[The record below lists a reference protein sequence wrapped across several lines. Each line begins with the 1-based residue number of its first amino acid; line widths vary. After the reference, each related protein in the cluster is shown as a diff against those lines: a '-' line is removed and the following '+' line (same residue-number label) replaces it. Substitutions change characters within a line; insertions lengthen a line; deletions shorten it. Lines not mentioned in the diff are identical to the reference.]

1 MIAGRREA
9 DRKQRFDAFISY
21 SHAADSDLSRALRD
35 SLQRFATPWSPW
47 SWANPIRSLRVF
59 RDQSALSADPALWP
73 AIERALA
80 ASDWFVLLAS
90 VDAASSPWID
100 KEVSYWCAHK
110 PSEQMLLVQTDGELA
125 WDHDAGDFDWKVC
138 TALPRRLAGVFAHEP
153 LWLDLRWAKSQPH
166 LHLGD
171 PRLNDA
177 VASIASPIRG
187 IPKDDL
193 IGEDIR
199 QHRQLRRWRSAAI
212 ATLSVLLIGAMAAG
226 EIARRQRNLALEREA
241 EAVVERTRAERQAEI
256 ALGRQLAAQSVQLRL
271 QSVGR
276 IELSL
281 LLAVEAA
288 RRDNSLEGEQALAQ
302 SLALTPGRLN
312 HFDHR
317 WGAFQPYAMVL
328 GVAYS
333 PDGSLL
339 ASTNEDGSV
348 ALWEVGGGQVWH
360 EAVSADRLRPLA
372 FRPDGKI
379 LAAGGDEGKVVLL
392 RVENGQQVMALEH
405 DDRVMEIAFDPTGQ
419 LLATA
424 SADGAARIIEVDS
437 GDEVGRMSFGEGDL
451 ARVEDVA
458 FSPDGNLVA
467 AIAYGGSV
475 CLWDVAGHRES
486 GCMFTEGQG
495 LHLAFSPDGTR
506 IATASENFAVIWD
519 IASGDRLH
527 RFDHIDLLGDAKM
540 AHWHWLSGIS
550 FSPDGQFLATASG
563 DGTARVWDLSSGQE
577 ALRLDDAGPVGA
589 LAFSPD
595 GRRLATATDVGT
607 VRVWEML
614 TGREL
619 FRIGNPSGSI
629 VQALTFSPDG
639 QQLAAGDW
647 SAEIGIWSM
656 RSALEGARLRH
667 PDDVE
672 MLAFSPDGRFIA
684 TATDDHIIHLW
695 NTGDS
700 TQLAEVKRFGP
711 RRLMFAEDS
720 RHLLVES
727 QEGGL
732 EVMSVDKVPEPR
744 QLADDLRGDTI
755 LTPRFALNEFGGLF
769 HVWGAAG
776 NDNVGQS
783 LGREFPT
790 DAYALHSDA
799 GLIAVAYEGQDT
811 IEVWAI
817 AEARRIST
825 VPIRS
830 KAFNIAFSPL
840 GDRIAVVRG
849 QLAKGATRYDPL
861 NYSLEIREIST
872 GNRMAEISLG
882 QLEPRLLYFLPDG
895 KRLLFAT
902 GDWQFPNDMHV
913 VDLSDT
919 DGVLDLEDVQEINA
933 LRVAPDGEHLAM
945 SDGYRV
951 RIWNITTGRAVS
963 QLPTTAFINAIGFS
977 PDGRYL
983 ATASDDDD
991 LTLWPWRTE
1000 DLIDL
1005 ACRHL
1010 TRNVNRKEW
1019 LDFLPNAPYRLTCPN
1034 LPAEHVDEPS
1044 PPQIQ

>member
-1 MIAGRREA
+1 MTAGRLKT
-9 DRKQRFDAFISY
+9 DSKPRFDAFISY
-21 SHAADSDLSRALRD
+21 SHAADGDLARALRD

-90 VDAASSPWID
+90 VDAANSAWID
-100 KEVSYWCAHK
+100 KEVSFWCAHK
-110 PSEQMLLVQTDGELA
+110 PSERMLLVQTDGELA
-125 WDHDAGDFDWKVC
+125 WDHSAGDFDWKVC
-138 TALPRRLAGVFAHEP
+138 TALPRRLAGVFADEP
-153 LWLDLRWAKSQPH
+153 LWLDLRWTESQPR
-166 LHLGD
+166 LDLGD
-171 PRLNDA
+171 PRFTDA

-187 IPKDDL
+187 IPKDHL

-199 QHRQLRRWRSAAI
+199 QHRRLRRWRSAAI
-212 ATLSVLLIGAMAAG
+212 ATLSVLLIGAIAAG

-241 EAVVERTRAERQAEI
+241 EAVAERTRAERQAEI
-256 ALGRQLAAQSVQLRL
+256 ALARQLAAQSVQIRL
-271 QSVGR
+271 QSVQR

-281 LLAVEAA
+281 LLAVESAD
-288 RRDNSLEGEQALAQ
+288 RDSSLEGAQALTQA
-302 SLALTPGRLN
+302 LALTPGRLS
-312 HFDHR
+312 HFAHQ
-317 WGAFQPYAMVL
+317 WGAFQPNTMVL

-348 ALWEVGGGQVWH
+348 ALWQVGGGQVWH
-360 EAVSADRLRPLA
+360 EAISAERLRPLA

-379 LAAGGDEGKVVLL
+379 LAAGGDEGKVTLL
-392 RVENGQQVMALEH
+392 RVENGQQIMALEH

-451 ARVEDVA
+451 ASVEDVA

-475 CLWDVAGHRES
+475 CLWDVAERRES
-486 GCMFTEGQG
+486 GCMFTEGHG
-495 LHLAFSPDGTR
+495 LRLAFSPEGAR
-506 IATASENFAVIWD
+506 IATASENFAVTWD
-519 IASGDRLH
+519 IASGERLH
-527 RFDHIDLLGDAKM
+527 RFDHIDLLGDAKS
-540 AHWHWLSGIS
+540 AHWHWLSGIG

-563 DGTARVWDLSSGQE
+563 DRSARVWDLSSRQE

-619 FRIGNPSGSI
+619 FRIGNPTGST

-672 MLAFSPDGRFIA
+672 KLAFSPDGRFIA
-684 TATDDHIIHLW
+684 SATDDHIIRVW
-695 NTGDS
+695 RTGDS
-700 TQLAEVKRFGP
+700 TQLAEIERFRP
-711 RRLMFAEDS
+711 SQLMFAEDS
-720 RHLLVES
+720 RHPVVES
-727 QEGGL
+727 LKGGL
-732 EVMSVDKVPEPR
+732 EVLAVGEVLQAR
-744 QLADDLRGDTI
+744 QLMEQPRSDVI
-755 LTPRFALNEFGGLF
+755 LTPRFALYDSGGLF
-769 HVWGAAG
+769 DVWRAAG
-776 NDNVGQS
+776 GSVAQS
-783 LGREFPT
+783 LGRGLPM
-790 DAYALHSDA
+790 DAYALHGEA
-799 GLIAVAYEGQDT
+799 ALLAIAYQDQEA
-811 IEVWAI
+811 IEIWNI
-817 AEARRIST
+817 AEARRTGT

-830 KAFNIAFSPL
+830 KALDMAFGPL
-840 GDRIAVVRG
+840 GERLAVVHG
-849 QLAKGATRYDPL
+849 QPAEGAGRYDPL
-861 NYSLEIREIST
+861 DYRLEIRRLPGGE
-872 GNRMAEISLG
+872 RMAEVPLG
-882 QLEPRLLYFLPDG
+882 RLEPTFIRFLPDG
-895 KRLLFAT
+895 ERLLFAT
-902 GDWQFPNDMHV
+902 GDWQFPNDLHI
-913 VDLSDT
+913 VDLSEPSAILT
-919 DGVLDLEDVQEINA
+919 LEDVGEVHA
-933 LRVAPDGEHLAM
+933 LRVAPDGEHVAI

-951 RIWNITTGRAVS
+951 RVWKLTSGRAVS
-963 QLPTTAFINAIGFS
+963 QLPTTGYINAIGFS

-1000 DLIDL
+1000 DLIDR

-1010 TRNVNRKEW
+1010 TRNLNRKEW
-1019 LDFLPNAPYRLTCPN
+1019 QDFLPDTPYHPTCPN
-1034 LPAEHVDEPS
+1034 LPTEPVEEQT
-1044 PPQIQ
+1044 PM

>member
-1 MIAGRREA
+1 MMIAGRSKA

-90 VDAASSPWID
+90 VDAATSPWID
-100 KEVSYWCAHK
+100 KEVSFWCAHK
-110 PSEQMLLVQTDGELA
+110 PSERMLLVQTDGELA
-125 WDHDAGDFDWKVC
+125 WDHDAGDFDWKIC

-153 LWLDLRWAKSQPH
+153 LWLDLRWAKSQPR

-226 EIARRQRNLALEREA
+226 EIARRQRNLALERQA

-256 ALGRQLAAQSVQLRL
+256 ALARQLAAQSVQIRL
-271 QSVGR
+271 QSVER

-281 LLAVEAA
+281 LLAVESAD
-288 RRDNSLEGEQALAQ
+288 RDNSLEGAQALAQ
-302 SLALTPGRLN
+302 ALALTPGRVN

-317 WGAFQPYAMVL
+317 WDPFQPYAMVL
-328 GVAYS
+328 NVAYS

-339 ASTNEDGSV
+339 ASANEDGSI

-360 EAVSADRLRPLA
+360 EAVSAERLRPLA

-379 LAAGGDEGKVVLL
+379 LAAGGDEGKVALL
-392 RVENGQQVMALEH
+392 RVENGEQIMVLDHSA
-405 DDRVMEIAFDPTGQ
+405 RVTAIAFDPTGQ
-419 LLATA
+419 FLATA
-424 SADGAARIIEVDS
+424 SEDGAARIVEVDS
-437 GDEVGRMSFGEGDL
+437 GDEIGRLSFGEGDL

-458 FSPDGNLVA
+458 FSPDGDLVA

-475 CLWDVAGHRES
+475 CLWDVAEHRES

-495 LHLAFSPDGTR
+495 LHLAFSPDGAR

-519 IASGDRLH
+519 IASGERLH

-629 VQALTFSPDG
+629 VQALSFSPDG

-647 SAEIGIWSM
+647 DAQIGIWSM
-656 RSALEGARLRH
+656 G
-667 PDDVE
+667 
-672 MLAFSPDGRFIA
+672 
-684 TATDDHIIHLW
+684 
-695 NTGDS
+695 
-700 TQLAEVKRFGP
+700 
-711 RRLMFAEDS
+711 
-720 RHLLVES
+720 
-727 QEGGL
+727 
-732 EVMSVDKVPEPR
+732 
-744 QLADDLRGDTI
+744 
-755 LTPRFALNEFGGLF
+755 
-769 HVWGAAG
+769 
-776 NDNVGQS
+776 
-783 LGREFPT
+783 
-790 DAYALHSDA
+790 
-799 GLIAVAYEGQDT
+799 
-811 IEVWAI
+811 
-817 AEARRIST
+817 
-825 VPIRS
+825 
-830 KAFNIAFSPL
+830 
-840 GDRIAVVRG
+840 
-849 QLAKGATRYDPL
+849 
-861 NYSLEIREIST
+861 
-872 GNRMAEISLG
+872 
-882 QLEPRLLYFLPDG
+882 
-895 KRLLFAT
+895 
-902 GDWQFPNDMHV
+902 
-913 VDLSDT
+913 
-919 DGVLDLEDVQEINA
+919 
-933 LRVAPDGEHLAM
+933 
-945 SDGYRV
+945 
-951 RIWNITTGRAVS
+951 
-963 QLPTTAFINAIGFS
+963 
-977 PDGRYL
+977 
-983 ATASDDDD
+983 
-991 LTLWPWRTE
+991 
-1000 DLIDL
+1000 
-1005 ACRHL
+1005 
-1010 TRNVNRKEW
+1010 
-1019 LDFLPNAPYRLTCPN
+1019 
-1034 LPAEHVDEPS
+1034 
-1044 PPQIQ
+1044 